1 MSLRAKRGPETV
13 SLLVKDGDRMLM
25 VRRDR
30 SANLFPLTWTLPAG
44 DLLPGETAEA
54 AARRVTLELFGRHP
68 AELRVLRKYPQP
80 SPFTDER
87 GPDTVVRVE
96 IGIAEASALAGGRW
110 TYLAELTGLPIFREC
125 RDALLELVALQR
137 VGTA

>member
-13 SLLVKDGDRMLM
+13 SLLIRDGERVLL

-30 SANLFPLTWTLPAG
+30 SANLFPLTWTLPGGA
-44 DLLPGETAEA
+44 LLPGEVVEA
-54 AARRVTLELFGRHP
+54 ATRRIATDLFGTAP
-68 AELRVLRKYPQP
+68 AELRIMRKYRQP

-96 IGIAEASALAGGRW
+96 IGVAEASSLGGGRW
-110 TYLAELTGLPIFREC
+110 TYPAELADLSIFREG
-125 RDALLELVALQR
+125 RDAIQQLMGQR
-137 VGTA
+137 AARTA

>member
-1 MSLRAKRGPETV
+1 MSLRARRGPETV
-13 SLLVKDGDRMLM
+13 SLLVKDGERILL

-44 DLLPGETAEA
+44 DVLPGETVEA
-54 AARRVTLELFGRHP
+54 AARRVTLELFDATP
-68 AELRVLRKYPQP
+68 ADLRVLRKYPQP

-96 IGIAEASALAGGRW
+96 IGVAEASALGSSRW
-110 TYLAELTGLPIFREC
+110 TYPAELTDIAIFREC
-125 RDALLELVALQR
+125 RDALLQLVDRNL
-137 VGTA
+137 VGAS